1 MSLVELAS
9 TLKDLNC
16 RSNFNIQNVT
26 EYMLPETKEAFYVHQ
41 QSQRTRLII
50 RPAFEIF
57 SAELSLIDG
66 VHSEYDYFHNSQMT
80 RFPKRQN
87 KGVEPVHYGLA
98 FTFDDAKAL
107 TAFVGKLSAIVKG

>member
-1 MSLVELAS
+1 MSSVDLTS
-9 TLKDLNC
+9 ILKDLNC

-26 EYMLPETKEAFYVHQ
+26 EYMLPHTKEAFYVHQ

-57 SAELSLIDG
+57 SAELCLIDG
-66 VHSEYDYFHNSQMT
+66 VHSEYEYYHNNQMT
-80 RFPKRQN
+80 RFPKRQH

-98 FTFDDAKAL
+98 FSFDDAKAL
-107 TAFVGKLSAIVKG
+107 SSFIEKLISIVNG